1 VDGIVNEDL
10 KDYISIIVF
19 LIIVLGGLVLIG
31 SCNGGWSVAGIDV
44 SPSDSIYTNFMII
57 VDQDSVQHWYV
68 RTTAYG
74 GILIGDN
81 WCHKHEQWETVEKK

>member
-1 VDGIVNEDL
+1 MNEDL